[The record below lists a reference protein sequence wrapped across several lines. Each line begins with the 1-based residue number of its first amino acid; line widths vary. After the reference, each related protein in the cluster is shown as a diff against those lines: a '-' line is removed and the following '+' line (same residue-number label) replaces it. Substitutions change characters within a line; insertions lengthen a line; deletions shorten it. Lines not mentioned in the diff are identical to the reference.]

1 MFKIIFHLNQ
11 YGNFYVVYQIKDND
25 VVNFQVY
32 RILSDD
38 YRVWLPIEL
47 SDLDIK
53 TKDVESIHECI
64 VDILD
69 KIKSLK
75 RIRLYDEL
83 SYWTRKHNDGYMEY
97 DSDFKNN

>member
-83 SYWTRKHNDGYMEY
+83 SYWTRKRNDGYMEY
-97 DSDFKNN
+97 DSDFK

>member
-38 YRVWLPIEL
+38 YRVGLPIEL

-53 TKDVESIHECI
+53 TRDVESIHECI

-69 KIKSLK
+69 KVEGFK
-75 RIRLYDEL
+75 RIKIYDEL
-83 SYWTRKHNDGYMEY
+83 SYWTRKRNDGYMEY
-97 DSDFKNN
+97 DSDFK

>member
-97 DSDFKNN
+97 DSDFK